1 MKKKSFIMLMT
12 AIILFCGCSGSHDE
26 PTPTPKPEPK
36 PEPVEPTVKISEEIQ
51 LADKFAYDV
60 LSDVYLWVSDIRK
73 DLPKLDSKTCE
84 DPIQT
89 VQDIRYKSDKEK
101 DKWTLLT
108 NDMAS
113 MEGSS
118 QGVETTYGFSPI
130 FGKFS
135 NYDAYFVI
143 IEYVYKDSPA
153 AKAGMKRGD
162 IIMELNGGDIT
173 ASNYLDVVYSSSA
186 KFGMA
191 EYNAKENVIQ
201 LTGKTLNLKA
211 VNMYEDP
218 VLVDSVY
225 VFNGKKVGYLA
236 YAGFDQISAGK
247 LIEVGKKFKAKGIKE
262 IILDLRYNGG
272 GYVSTEEL
280 LGSLI
285 APKTVVKG
293 NEIFHTS
300 IYNQGYM
307 DYYKE
312 NKKDLNTYFGMKHTI
327 TTDGKDSKEVDITDA
342 NMDLTKVYAIIT
354 SGSAS
359 ASEGVLVALN
369 PYMDIDLIGE
379 QSHGKYCTGWM
390 LSPKDVY
397 KNPSDKIKNWGIYV
411 MVATFADKNG
421 ENISRPNG
429 LTPNFKVEDDP
440 LDGYQLGDV
449 RESMLAAALK
459 RAGKVDAVE
468 RVMTRSANERLQFK
482 EIPFHYSKT
491 FGMSIVKPS
500 SEMLIKR

>member
-1 MKKKSFIMLMT
+1 
-12 AIILFCGCSGSHDE
+12 
-26 PTPTPKPEPK
+26 
-36 PEPVEPTVKISEEIQ
+36 
-51 LADKFAYDV
+51 
-60 LSDVYLWVSDIRK
+60 
-73 DLPKLDSKTCE
+73 
-84 DPIQT
+84 
-89 VQDIRYKSDKEK
+89 
-101 DKWTLLT
+101 
-108 NDMAS
+108 
-113 MEGSS
+113 
-118 QGVETTYGFSPI
+118 
-130 FGKFS
+130 
-135 NYDAYFVI
+135 
-143 IEYVYKDSPA
+143 
-153 AKAGMKRGD
+153 
-162 IIMELNGGDIT
+162 
-173 ASNYLDVVYSSSA
+173 
-186 KFGMA
+186 
-191 EYNAKENVIQ
+191 
-201 LTGKTLNLKA
+201 
-211 VNMYEDP
+211 MYEDP

-225 VFNGKKVGYLA
+225 EFNGKKVGYLA

-247 LIEVGKKFKAKGIKE
+247 LIEVSKKFKAKGIKE

-272 GYVSTEEL
+272 GFVSTEEL

-312 NKKDLNTYFGMKHTI
+312 NKRDLNTYFGMKHTI

-369 PYMDIDLIGE
+369 PYMEIDLIGE

-397 KNPSDKIKNWGIYV
+397 KNPSEIINNWGIYV

-440 LDGYQLGDV
+440 IDGYQLGDV

-459 RAGKVDAVE
+459 RAGKEDAVE

-500 SEMLIKR
+500 SELLIKR

>member
-173 ASNYLDVVYSSSA
+173 ASNYLDAVFTDRTANHVHLSVTSHIGRITTAIDIGNGVLGSCCFHILDIYLGIALNGFIRIIRVRSYSRHIATA
-186 KFGMA
+186 KDTSCNRGITLDGQVSGTHFTKVIQIYIGI
-191 EYNAKENVIQ
+191 NVIRR
-201 LTGKTLNLKA
+201 
-211 VNMYEDP
+211 
-218 VLVDSVY
+218 
-225 VFNGKKVGYLA
+225 
-236 YAGFDQISAGK
+236 
-247 LIEVGKKFKAKGIKE
+247 GI
-262 IILDLRYNGG
+262 
-272 GYVSTEEL
+272 
-280 LGSLI
+280 
-285 APKTVVKG
+285 
-293 NEIFHTS
+293 
-300 IYNQGYM
+300 
-307 DYYKE
+307 
-312 NKKDLNTYFGMKHTI
+312 
-327 TTDGKDSKEVDITDA
+327 
-342 NMDLTKVYAIIT
+342 
-354 SGSAS
+354 
-359 ASEGVLVALN
+359 
-369 PYMDIDLIGE
+369 
-379 QSHGKYCTGWM
+379 
-390 LSPKDVY
+390 
-397 KNPSDKIKNWGIYV
+397 
-411 MVATFADKNG
+411 
-421 ENISRPNG
+421 
-429 LTPNFKVEDDP
+429 
-440 LDGYQLGDV
+440 
-449 RESMLAAALK
+449 
-459 RAGKVDAVE
+459 
-468 RVMTRSANERLQFK
+468 
-482 EIPFHYSKT
+482 
-491 FGMSIVKPS
+491 
-500 SEMLIKR
+500 